1 MSVLL
6 VEDDETAAQTA
17 RKFLEELGCQVDIAV
32 NGEEAVTLCHETSY
46 ALILMDWQMPV
57 MDGVEATAR
66 IRGMQRGRKTPI
78 VATTTRVD
86 RSECLAAGMSDLM
99 PKPFT
104 LENLKVVITKWIYR
118 EENL

>member
-6 VEDDETAAQTA
+6 VEDDETAVLTA
-17 RKFLEELGCQVDIAV
+17 RAFLEELGCQVDVAV
-32 NGEEAVTLCHETSY
+32 NGGEAVTLCLQTTY

-57 MDGVEATAR
+57 MDGLEATAR

-78 VATTTRVD
+78 VGTTTQIGRD
-86 RSECLAAGMSDLM
+86 ECLAAGMSDLM

-104 LENLKVVITKWIYR
+104 LEHLKVVMFRWIYR
-118 EENL
+118 EESL